1 MVRSGPGAVN
11 RGRPHRAGRPRAA
24 GRDLTGRAANGLLWR
39 PARAVPRDAGR
50 DSIKM
55 PVRIVN
61 VITRMIVG
69 GPQQVSLL
77 TAHYYR
83 GSPAVDFHLVF
94 GKATG
99 PEGDYHREIAASGI
113 PHHPLATL
121 VRELAPV
128 TDLRA
133 LGGLVAL
140 FRRLRP
146 HLVHAR
152 SAKARFLAPL
162 AARLAR
168 VPVTLQ
174 TVHGWSFNNAVD
186 RRRALFVR
194 LERLARRFCDAT
206 VLVSQQDLAEGVS
219 LGVLPA
225 AAVTRGDAPVIRSG
239 VDLTEVAPL
248 DAPAR
253 RALRA
258 AEGVPD
264 DRPVVSLV
272 QRLSPPKTPL
282 VFVQALPRILAERPD
297 VAAWI
302 VGDGPLRAAVESAAA
317 GGGLAGRVRFLGL
330 RKDVPAV
337 LAASDVAVHSS
348 LREGLPRVVLEALAV
363 GVPVVATAV
372 GGVPDA
378 VADGVHGLLVPPEDP
393 AALAGAV
400 LATLADP
407 AQAARRAAAGRAAVR
422 AFSARQMLDEQHAL
436 YRRLL
441 ARRGIALAERPA

>member
-1 MVRSGPGAVN
+1 MA
-11 RGRPHRAGRPRAA
+11 
-24 GRDLTGRAANGLLWR
+24 
-39 PARAVPRDAGR
+39 
-50 DSIKM
+50 
-55 PVRIVN
+55 VRIVN

-77 TAHYYR
+77 TARYYQ
-83 GSPAVDFHLVF
+83 GFAPVDFHLAF
-94 GKATG
+94 GTG
-99 PEGDYHREIAASGI
+99 RGSEGDYHEEVVASGVA
-113 PHHPLATL
+113 HHPMTSL
-121 VRELAPV
+121 VRELALP

-133 LGGLVAL
+133 LGALVSL

-146 HLVHAR
+146 QLVHAR

-186 RRRALFVR
+186 RRRPLFIR
-194 LERLARRFCDAT
+194 LERLARKLCDAT

-219 LGVLPA
+219 LGVLSPA
-225 AAVTRGDAPVIRSG
+225 GVMSGEAVVIRSG
-239 VDLTEVAPL
+239 VDLGALAAP
-248 DAPAR
+248 DGPAR
-253 RALRA
+253 HALRT

-264 DRPVVSLV
+264 ARPVISLV

-282 VFVQALPRILAERPD
+282 TFVHALPRILAARPD
-297 VAAWI
+297 AMVWI
-302 VGDGPLRAAVESAAA
+302 VGDGPLRGAVEAAVTAA
-317 GGGLAGRVRFLGL
+317 GLGARVRFLGL

-337 LAASDVAVHSS
+337 LAASDVTVHSA

-363 GVPVVATAV
+363 GTPVVATRV

-378 VADGVHGLLVPPEDP
+378 IADGVHGLLVPPEDP
-393 AALAGAV
+393 AALASAV
-400 LATLADP
+400 LATLTDTA
-407 AQAARRAAAGRAAVR
+407 AAARRADAGRAAVR
-422 AFSARQMLDEQHAL
+422 PFSARQMLDDQHAL

-441 ARRGIALAERPA
+441 ARRGIVLAEHPA

>member
-1 MVRSGPGAVN
+1 
-11 RGRPHRAGRPRAA
+11 
-24 GRDLTGRAANGLLWR
+24 
-39 PARAVPRDAGR
+39 
-50 DSIKM
+50 M

-77 TAHYYR
+77 TARYYQ
-83 GSPAVDFHLVF
+83 GFAPVDFHLVF
-94 GKATG
+94 GTARG
-99 PEGDYHREIAASGI
+99 REGDYHAEIVASGVA
-113 PHHPLATL
+113 HHPMTSL
-121 VRELAPV
+121 VRELAPP

-133 LGGLVAL
+133 LSALVAL

-146 HLVHAR
+146 QLVHAR

-186 RRRALFVR
+186 RRRPLFIQ
-194 LERLARRFCDAT
+194 LERLARKLCDAT
-206 VLVSQQDLAEGVS
+206 VLVSQQDLTEGVAV
-219 LGVLPA
+219 GVLPPA
-225 AAVTRGDAPVIRSG
+225 GVADGETIVIRSG
-239 VDLTEVAPL
+239 VDLGALAPL
-248 DAPAR
+248 EGAAR
-253 RALRA
+253 EALRT

-264 DRPVVSLV
+264 ARPVISLV

-282 VFVQALPRILAERPD
+282 VFVQALPRILAAHPG
-297 VAAWI
+297 AAVWI
-302 VGDGPLRAAVESAAA
+302 VGDGPLRAITEAAVAAT
-317 GGGLAGRVRFLGL
+317 GLGARVRFLGL
-330 RKDVPAV
+330 RKDVPGV
-337 LAASDVAVHSS
+337 LAASDVTVHSS

-363 GVPVVATAV
+363 GTPVVATDV
-372 GGVPDA
+372 GGVSDA
-378 VADGVHGLLVPPEDP
+378 VVNGVNGLLVPPEDP

-407 AQAARRAAAGRAAVR
+407 AAAARRAEVGRAAVR
-422 AFSARQMLDEQHAL
+422 PFSARQMLDDQHAL

-441 ARRGIALAERPA
+441 ARRGIVLAAHTA